1 MAYLIGSIGGL
12 LGGLFGSGSGLIILP
27 AIIKFLKVDEYTARG
42 TTLITVLFIVMSSA
56 FFYYKSNY
64 FNLELGIYT
73 AIGGVIGGLV
83 GAKLTKNIPKFW
95 LSIMFEIFVIIIAVM
110 MILR

>member
-1 MAYLIGSIGGL
+1 M
-12 LGGLFGSGSGLIILP
+12 F
-27 AIIKFLKVDEYTARG
+27 FLHR
-42 TTLITVLFIVMSSA
+42 A
-56 FFYYKSNY
+56 FFYYKNNY